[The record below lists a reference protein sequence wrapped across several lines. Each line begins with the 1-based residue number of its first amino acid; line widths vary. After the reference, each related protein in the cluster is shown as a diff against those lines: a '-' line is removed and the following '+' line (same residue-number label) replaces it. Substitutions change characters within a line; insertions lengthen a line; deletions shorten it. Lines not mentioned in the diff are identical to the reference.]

1 VKLAL
6 DHHYSTAIAIQL
18 RERGFDVIAVIERAW
33 ETEDDEALLAVCDEE
48 QRALVTNNVAD
59 FTVIARG
66 WAIEGRRHSGL
77 IFTSDV
83 SMPRG
88 RQTIGRYVK
97 VLEVL
102 LQANPRE
109 GAFTDRVQ
117 WPYGPS
123 LK

>member
-18 RERGFDVIAVIERAW
+18 RERGFDVVAVIERVW
-33 ETEDDEALLAVCDEE
+33 ETEDDEVLLAVCDEE

-88 RQTIGRYVK
+88 RQPIGRYVK

-102 LQANPRE
+102 LLANPRE
-109 GAFTDRVQ
+109 DAFTDRVH
-117 WPYGPS
+117 W
-123 LK
+123 L

>member
-1 VKLAL
+1 MKLAL
-6 DHHYSTAIAIQL
+6 DHHYSTAIATQL
-18 RERGFDVIAVIERAW
+18 RELGFDVVAALERGW
-33 ETEDDEALLAVCDEE
+33 ETEDDEALLAICDQE

-88 RQTIGRYVK
+88 RQDDWPLCQGPGGTPAGKSPGRC
-97 VLEVL
+97 LH
-102 LQANPRE
+102 R
-109 GAFTDRVQ
+109 
-117 WPYGPS
+117 PYP
-123 LK
+123 LALAIQ